1 MSANKSAREPSGG
14 EVVVNGLRL
23 HYLDWG
29 GGGAPIVL
37 VHATGFLGRIYAP
50 IARELTK
57 IGRVFSYDQRG
68 HGDSAQPPPDQIGW
82 DHTAAD
88 LEGFIV
94 TMKLGPVRAF
104 GHSAGGT
111 AIGSVAGTRP
121 ELISRAV
128 IAEPVL
134 IDVMNLPERPADLR
148 ERTIKRK
155 RSFDSVEAMFR
166 NFEHKPPYATWRPE
180 ILRDYCEF
188 GTRADANGK
197 RLLKCP
203 PEIEAEFY
211 ATAQNFDG
219 LGLLLKSRA
228 PMLVMFGEKTDSP
241 GLMLKDRIVEGS
253 PQRRVMLIP
262 GATHFLPME
271 QPEYVARLAVEFL
284 SER

>member
-1 MSANKSAREPSGG
+1 MSANNSAREPKRDDVIVS
-14 EVVVNGLRL
+14 GLRL

-29 GGGAPIVL
+29 GAGAPIVV

-68 HGDSAQPPPDQIGW
+68 HGDSTQPPLDQIGW

-88 LEGFIV
+88 LEGFIAA
-94 TMKLGPVRAF
+94 MKLGPVRAF

-111 AIGSVAGTRP
+111 AIGSVAGLRP
-121 ELISRAV
+121 ELITRAV

-134 IDVMNLPERPADLR
+134 IDVMNLPEGPADLR

-155 RSFDSVEAMFR
+155 RTFDSVDAMYR
-166 NFEHKPPYATWRPE
+166 NFEHKPPYATWRRE

-188 GTRADANGK
+188 GTRADANGA
-197 RLLKCP
+197 RSLKCP

-211 ATAQNFDG
+211 ASARDFDG
-219 LGLLLKSRA
+219 LGLLLKSPT

-241 GLMLKDRIVEGS
+241 GLMLKDRIAAGA
-253 PQRRVMLIP
+253 PQRRVMVIP

-284 SER
+284 AGE